1 MGTKREPPKAREL
14 RKRDFI
20 KPMMQCAGHQ
30 PNNYPTKHARF
41 KRLNTQRHALP
52 YGARVLMRQFSG
64 QDQQRIDSGIHH
76 QISEQRRQPCRAFI
90 IFRQPNGDPNSK
102 QYRQVCKHN
111 RACAAHDGKDGL

>member
-1 MGTKREPPKAREL
+1 MGTKREPPKKAQKL

-20 KPMMQCAGHQ
+20 KPMMQCAGHK
-30 PNNYPTKHARF
+30 PNNDPTKHARF

-76 QISEQRRQPCRAFI
+76 QISE
-90 IFRQPNGDPNSK
+90 
-102 QYRQVCKHN
+102 
-111 RACAAHDGKDGL
+111 

>member
-1 MGTKREPPKAREL
+1 
-14 RKRDFI
+14 
-20 KPMMQCAGHQ
+20 MMQCAGHQ
-30 PNNYPTKHARF
+30 PNNYPTKYARF

-52 YGARVLMRQFSG
+52 YGARVVMRQFSS